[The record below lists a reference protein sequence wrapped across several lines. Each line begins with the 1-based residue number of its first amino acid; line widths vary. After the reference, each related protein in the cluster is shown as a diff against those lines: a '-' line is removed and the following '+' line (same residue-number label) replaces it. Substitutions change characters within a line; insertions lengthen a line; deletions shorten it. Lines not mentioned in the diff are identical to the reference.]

1 MICKTHINKK
11 QKVQSIMFCL
21 STLIVSENICLIEA
35 RKCTWLRGHCQTSIE
50 EHNQEFFRAREVSWR
65 KGTSINISSTTNG
78 RKAKQG
84 KTSEFFLLDPPK
96 TSFQLKN
103 LTHRWTQIR
112 GLFSI
117 FKKEQE
123 LSERVSTYL
132 GYHINLSGKNSF
144 RLLVWQSLTRWPLWQ
159 PLQF

>member
-1 MICKTHINKK
+1 MIYKTHIKKK

-96 TSFQLKN
+96 TSFQMKN
-103 LTHRWTQIR
+103 LTHRWTQSEDLFQFSKKSRNFPR
-112 GLFSI
+112 G
-117 FKKEQE
+117 
-123 LSERVSTYL
+123 
-132 GYHINLSGKNSF
+132 F
-144 RLLVWQSLTRWPLWQ
+144 RRIWATI
-159 PLQF
+159 